1 MKVMLFAIL
10 DHVPATEE
18 LLRRLS
24 KEGYNGT
31 VIDTVGMHH
40 VLPKFT
46 DSGSTAVS
54 LANLVDDLPK
64 GNLTIF
70 IVIDEEK
77 LNGLKEEIRDATGN
91 FTEVKGGMFVLPLAS
106 VEGTF

>member
-10 DHVPATEE
+10 DHTEATED

-24 KEGYNGT
+24 KEGFNGT
-31 VIDTVGMHH
+31 IISSTGMHH
-40 VLPKFT
+40 VLPKLGGE
-46 DSGSTAVS
+46 SVSVS
-54 LANLVDDLPK
+54 LSMIADDLPS
-64 GNLTIF
+64 GNLTLY

-77 LNGLKEEIRDATGN
+77 LEDLKCEIREATGN
-91 FTEVKGGMFVLPLAS
+91 WTKVKGGMFVLPLLS